1 MELPMRKVCANC
13 RNTYREG
20 DKYCR
25 YCGAP
30 LGKPD
35 FIEEEFACIYGPPPV
50 QRTHKCKKCGFSWQ
64 TSLFA
69 CIYGPPPVERT
80 HKCKKCGFSWKTSLM
95 IDDEKWCPKCGG
107 SAPVTGGE

>member
-1 MELPMRKVCANC
+1 MMEIPERRRKVCANC
-13 RNTYREG
+13 KNSYREG

-35 FIEEEFACIYGPPPV
+35 FIEED
-50 QRTHKCKKCGFSWQ
+50 
-64 TSLFA
+64 FA

-80 HKCKKCGFSWKTSLM
+80 HKCEKCGFSWKTTLM
-95 IDDEKWCPKCGG
+95 MNSGARNAAVLLRQRAVSDAGR
-107 SAPVTGGE
+107 

>member
-25 YCGAP
+25 YCGSP

-50 QRTHKCKKCGFSWQ
+50 KRSHKCKKCGFSWQ
-64 TSLFA
+64 TSL
-69 CIYGPPPVERT
+69 
-80 HKCKKCGFSWKTSLM
+80 M
-95 IDDEKWCPKCGG
+95 IDDENWCPECGG
-107 SAPVTGGE
+107 EAPVTGGK

>member
-1 MELPMRKVCANC
+1 MTVPMKKVCANC
-13 RNTYREG
+13 KNDYREG

-35 FIEEEFACIYGPPPV
+35 FIEED
-50 QRTHKCKKCGFSWQ
+50 
-64 TSLFA
+64 FA

-80 HKCKKCGFSWKTSLM
+80 HKCSKCGFTWKTSLM
-95 IDDEKWCPKCGG
+95 IDNERWCPECGG
-107 SAPVTGGE
+107 TAPAEGGSEWIL